1 MVNGTAAANL
11 LPVLDESAP
20 VSTPSTSNPIE
31 IAIGEVLIALADTS
45 VRACREVQAGG
56 RISPTTR
63 SQGGDLIAELVL
75 ARAKVGENEFADTV
89 RRVGRLRYHDAGL
102 SEATAD
108 ETISGILQIV
118 GRVNAMMRAMA
129 H

>member
-1 MVNGTAAANL
+1 MANGAVVA
-11 LPVLDESAP
+11 LPAVLDESIP
-20 VSTPSTSNPIE
+20 TGTDLNPIE
-31 IAIGEVLIALADTS
+31 ISIGEVLIALADTS
-45 VRACREVQAGG
+45 VRACREVHSGG

-89 RRVGRLRYHDAGL
+89 RRVGRLRYRGAGL
-102 SEATAD
+102 NEVTAD